1 MADADVK
8 TEQDEGTVNVKSEV
22 KSEIPDDVELK
33 RVTLKILGEAKLEE
47 ITKKTVRRSLEGA
60 LGLDPLPC
68 HPPLPTWNTSKDVEL
83 FELCGL

>member
-8 TEQDEGTVNVKSEV
+8 TEQDEGTVKVKSEV

-47 ITKKTVRRSLEGA
+47 ITKKTVRRSLERA
-60 LGLDPLPC
+60 LGLNPLPC
-68 HPPLPTWNTSKDVEL
+68 RPPLLTWNTSKDVQL
-83 FELCGL
+83 FQLC

>member
-1 MADADVK
+1 MDDAGVK
-8 TEQDEGTVNVKSEV
+8 TEQDDVTVKSEV

-68 HPPLPTWNTSKDVEL
+68 HPPRPTWNTPKDVEL
-83 FELCGL
+83 FELC

>member
-1 MADADVK
+1 MADADVNVK

-22 KSEIPDDVELK
+22 KSDIPDDVELK

-60 LGLDPLPC
+60 LGLHPLPC
-68 HPPLPTWNTSKDVEL
+68 HPRPTWNTSKE
-83 FELCGL
+83 FELC